1 MSGVTVSGFAVAGS
15 STLDRHQTCDTAG
28 ENYALGTAST
38 MARASEKTN
47 ICQQSAATCLL
58 VGG

>member
-1 MSGVTVSGFAVAGS
+1 MSDMTVSGFVATAS
-15 STLDRHQTCDTAG
+15 LAFDRHQTCDAAG

-47 ICQQSAATCLL
+47 ICQQSAAMRLL

>member
-1 MSGVTVSGFAVAGS
+1 MSDMAVSDFMTVGFLTFG
-15 STLDRHQTCDTAG
+15 RHQTCDAAG
-28 ENYALGTAST
+28 ENYALGIAST

-47 ICQQSAATCLL
+47 ICQQSAVTHLL

>member
-1 MSGVTVSGFAVAGS
+1 MSDMKVSDFITVGFLA
-15 STLDRHQTCDTAG
+15 LDRHQTCDAAG
-28 ENYALGTAST
+28 ENYAPGIAST

-47 ICQQSAATCLL
+47 ICQQSAAMRLL

>member
-1 MSGVTVSGFAVAGS
+1 MSNVAHWGLGVAGS
-15 STLDRHQTCDTAG
+15 PVFEIHLTCEAAG

-47 ICQQSAATCLL
+47 ICQQSAATRLL